1 VSARA
6 SLKTLFDEVD
16 FIPQETTVYLNR
28 KTGEIVSVTD
38 DEMIA
43 AEDNEDLV
51 DYSEWEHDVIR
62 KAQEISESDDYIAL
76 PSQFDLDEYSIMRDF
91 CGSVEDDE
99 IREEFFRAIAG
110 RGAFRWFKDRIHHY
124 GLQKRWYTFREEA
137 IKQELADWCEA
148 NGITCDP

>member
-1 VSARA
+1 VSARI

-38 DEMIA
+38 EEMSA
-43 AEDNEDLV
+43 AEDDEDLA
-51 DYSEWEHDVIR
+51 DYPGWEQDSIR
-62 KAQEISESDDYIAL
+62 KAKEISESDDYIAL
-76 PSQFDLDEYSIMRDF
+76 PTQFDLDEYSIMRDF
-91 CGSVEDDE
+91 CHSVEDAD
-99 IREEFFRAIAG
+99 IREELSHAIAG

-124 GLQKRWYTFREEA
+124 GLQKRWYAFRKEA

-148 NGITCDP
+148 NGIAYDP